1 MLNKE
6 TSRSTMFSQKLR
18 NCWKNDGK
26 QNKLTFT
33 LEKRHLFAKISGDFG
48 EPISNCARK
57 SEECAKLIY
66 TLFGRNIF
74 TVSILFLQPT
84 FIVSRQMA
92 LYSE

>member
-6 TSRSTMFSQKLR
+6 TSRSTMFLQKLR
-18 NCWKNDGK
+18 NSQKNDEK
-26 QNKLTFT
+26 QNQLTFT
-33 LEKRHLFAKISGDFG
+33 LEKHHLFAKISGDFG

-74 TVSILFLQPT
+74 TVFILLFRPIL
-84 FIVSRQMA
+84 
-92 LYSE
+92 